1 MIIFHGT
8 FYTMTRGSGFD
19 SNCICMC
26 HLQRIVH
33 SNVEYFLLKR
43 VKMYFDFNLKMENA
57 VSKTKL
63 ARK

>member
-1 MIIFHGT
+1 
-8 FYTMTRGSGFD
+8 MTRGSGFD
-19 SNCICMC
+19 WNCIYMC

-43 VKMYFDFNLKMENA
+43 VKMNFDFNQEIENA